1 MAEEQ
6 SEKEESR
13 SEEKKDSDL
22 AQLQDQV
29 SQVAPLVKPLLANI
43 LELITSFPFI
53 GASVAGSIVFWRQQ
67 NLVTSLFLFV
77 CTFFVFNVLSPFY
90 KSAGGRLRYYSEKWG
105 SSFIDVLIARFKR
118 EVREIYWRYA
128 RKNQKFLL
136 VQGENCQ
143 YDEMESFGRDR
154 FTPLLKDIFVPLQLV
169 SVNQENLHRRGLVA
183 KSISGK
189 NLNRRG
195 LVPKSIIS
203 VSKFIKQRTWR
214 PSPYDQLQEHQDLQ
228 IWHLLRLAKRDH
240 SYRRILI
247 KASGGKRKTTFLR
260 YITYSYFDQQL
271 RQGLPKLLPVFI
283 RLREWDHRLIPQNL
297 ASEPEKAQVPIAD
310 LAEFLQIYIKE
321 DSRLKRYNFPDNW
334 AKNAL
339 EKGQLLIL
347 WDGFDEVEKNWQNA
361 VSDWLGQQMYN
372 YPESYFILTSR
383 PHWYDQSYTA
393 REKPRA
399 VLYIENFNA
408 DQVRKFVYNWY
419 ACRLNSINE
428 INNYPNTQDFV
439 DTNIEEYTDNL
450 LEQIEEYPDLKRL
463 AEIPLNLNMI
473 VNLHSYNPRG
483 KIPQRRAD
491 LYQEIL
497 ELQLIKRP
505 KYKEQNMLLK
515 EPDRQKVLQNL
526 ALFMGNN
533 EDKTK
538 QIEIDKKSLDSHVIA
553 FIKSLG
559 YPDSIDGEVFIEKVV
574 TISEILFQKDQFYE
588 FAHLTFQSYLMAKEI
603 TDQGL
608 EDLLFDK
615 IIEKTDWWRDTAKFY
630 AALQRNPN
638 PFLRRLI
645 ALNDSDLTALAK
657 ECKQAIS
664 PEFLDPEFRA
674 EFNQVSQVVNVS
686 LYQQLETFLQNGQ
699 WKEADQETNRLML
712 QIVGKETDQWLSV
725 EDIQNFPCEDLRVID
740 KLWVDNSGGKFGFSV
755 QKKVWMDCGGI
766 LGNDSQESY
775 EKFADQVGWHRNGQ
789 WLRYKELTFLLDGSK
804 HGHLPLCYGGIQEG
818 EVWLWGMGLAIV
830 LAQRLVTCNISQI

>member
-1 MAEEQ
+1 M
-6 SEKEESR
+6 
-13 SEEKKDSDL
+13 
-22 AQLQDQV
+22 
-29 SQVAPLVKPLLANI
+29 
-43 LELITSFPFI
+43 
-53 GASVAGSIVFWRQQ
+53 
-67 NLVTSLFLFV
+67 
-77 CTFFVFNVLSPFY
+77 
-90 KSAGGRLRYYSEKWG
+90 
-105 SSFIDVLIARFKR
+105 
-118 EVREIYWRYA
+118 
-128 RKNQKFLL
+128 
-136 VQGENCQ
+136 
-143 YDEMESFGRDR
+143 
-154 FTPLLKDIFVPLQLV
+154 
-169 SVNQENLHRRGLVA
+169 
-183 KSISGK
+183 
-189 NLNRRG
+189 
-195 LVPKSIIS
+195 
-203 VSKFIKQRTWR
+203 
-214 PSPYDQLQEHQDLQ
+214 
-228 IWHLLRLAKRDH
+228 
-240 SYRRILI
+240 
-247 KASGGKRKTTFLR
+247 R

-283 RLREWDHRLIPQNL
+283 RLREWDHRLIPPSL
-297 ASEPEKAQVPIAD
+297 ASDPEKAQAPITD
-310 LAEFLQIYIKE
+310 LAEFLQTYIQE
-321 DSRLKRYNFPDNW
+321 NSRLKRYNFPDNW

-408 DQVRKFVYNWY
+408 DQVRKFVHNWY

-439 DTNIEEYTDNL
+439 DTSIEEYTDNL

-630 AALQRNPN
+630 APLQRNPN

-686 LYQQLETFLQNGQ
+686 LYQQLETYLKNAQ
-699 WKEADQETNRLML
+699 WKEADKETSRLML
-712 QIVGKETDQWLSV
+712 QIVGKEADQWLSV
-725 EDIQNFPCEDLRVID
+725 EDIQNFPCEDLRTLD
-740 KLWVDNSGGKFGFSV
+740 KLWVDYSNGKFGFSV
-755 QKKVWMDCGGI
+755 QKKVWIACGGI
-766 LGNDSQESY
+766 PGEYDWEVYQ
-775 EKFADQVGWHRNGQ
+775 KFADQVGWRRSGRSGN
-789 WLRYKELTFLLDGSK
+789 WLNYDELTFLLDGSEK
-804 HGHLPLCYGGIQEG
+804 AHLPFLKKKGSGGISF
-818 EVWLWGMGLAIV
+818 

>member
-1 MAEEQ
+1 MAEE
-6 SEKEESR
+6 EAKKEESK

-22 AQLQDQV
+22 AQLQEQV
-29 SQVAPLVKPLLANI
+29 SQVTPLLKPLLANI

-53 GASVAGSIVFWRQQ
+53 GASVAGGIVFWRQQ

-90 KSAGGRLRYYSEKWG
+90 KSAGGRLRYYSEQWG
-105 SSFIDVLIARFKR
+105 SSFVDVLIARFKR
-118 EVREIYWRYA
+118 EWREIYWRYA

-154 FTPLLKDIFVPLQLV
+154 FTPRLKDIFVPLQLV
-169 SVNQENLHRRGLVA
+169 SVNQENLHRRGLVP
-183 KSISGK
+183 KSIPS
-189 NLNRRG
+189 
-195 LVPKSIIS
+195 VPKSIPS
-203 VSKFIKQRTWR
+203 VSKFIRQRTWR
-214 PSPYDQLQEHQDLQ
+214 PSPYDQLQEHQNLQ

-247 KASGGKRKTTFLR
+247 KASGGKGKTTFLR

-271 RQGLPKLLPVFI
+271 RRGLPKLLPVFI

-297 ASEPEKAQVPIAD
+297 SSNPEKAQAPIAD
-310 LAEFLQIYIKE
+310 LAEFLQTYIE
-321 DSRLKRYNFPDNW
+321 VDNRLKRYNFPDNW

-339 EKGQLLIL
+339 EQGQLLIL
-347 WDGFDEVEKNWQNA
+347 WDGFDEVEKDWQNA

-383 PHWYDQSYTA
+383 PHWYEQSYTA
-393 REKPRA
+393 KEKPRA
-399 VLYIENFNA
+399 VLYIEKFNP
-408 DQVRKFVYNWY
+408 DQIRKFIHNWY
-419 ACRLNSINE
+419 TCRLNSINE
-428 INNYPNTQDFV
+428 SDNYPNTQDFV
-439 DTNIEEYTDNL
+439 NSRVEEYTDNL
-450 LEQIEEYPDLKRL
+450 LEHFEEYPDLKRL
-463 AEIPLNLNMI
+463 AEIPLNLNRI
-473 VNLHSYNPRG
+473 VDLHSYNPTG
-483 KIPQRRAD
+483 GLPQRRED
-491 LYQEIL
+491 LYQDVL
-497 ELQLIKRP
+497 ELELIKRP
-505 KYKEQNMLLK
+505 KYKDQNMLLK

-533 EDKTK
+533 EDKNK

-674 EFNQVSQVVNVS
+674 EFSQVSQAVNVS
-686 LYQQLETFLQNGQ
+686 LYQQLETYLKNSQ
-699 WKEADQETNRLML
+699 WKEGDQETNRLML
-712 QIVGKETDQWLSV
+712 QIAGKEADQWLSQ
-725 EDIQNFPCEDLRVID
+725 EDIQNFPCEDLRAID
-740 KLWVDNSGGKFGFSV
+740 KLWVDYSKDKFGFSV

-766 LGNDSQESY
+766 PEQCDFDVY
-775 EKFADQVGWHRNGQ
+775 KRFADQVGWITSDH
-789 WLRYKELTFLLDGSK
+789 WLFYDSLIFSFDGSR
-804 HGHLPLCYGGIQEG
+804 HAQLPYVGW
-818 EVWLWGMGLAIV
+818 EVWRDLNAVWSLFSRSD
-830 LAQRLVTCNISQI
+830 L

>member
-1 MAEEQ
+1 MAEE
-6 SEKEESR
+6 EAKKEESK
-13 SEEKKDSDL
+13 SEEKKESDL
-22 AQLQDQV
+22 AQIQDQV

-90 KSAGGRLRYYSEKWG
+90 KSAGGRLRYYSEQWG
-105 SSFIDVLIARFKR
+105 SSFIDALIARFKR
-118 EVREIYWRYA
+118 ELREIYWRYA

-143 YDEMESFGRDR
+143 YDDMESFGRDR
-154 FTPLLKDIFVPLQLV
+154 FTPRLKDIFVPLVLV
-169 SVNQENLHRRGLVA
+169 SSNQENLHRRGLV
-183 KSISGK
+183 
-189 NLNRRG
+189 
-195 LVPKSIIS
+195 PKSIPS
-203 VSKFIKQRTWR
+203 VPKFIIPFPKFIKQRTWR

-247 KASGGKRKTTFLR
+247 KASGGKGKTTFLR

-271 RQGLPKLLPVFI
+271 RRGLPKLLPVFI

-297 ASEPEKAQVPIAD
+297 ASNPEKAQAPIVD
-310 LAEFLQIYIKE
+310 LAEFLQTYIKE

-339 EKGQLLIL
+339 KQGQLLIL
-347 WDGFDEVEKNWQNA
+347 WDGFDEVEKDWQNA

-372 YPESYFILTSR
+372 YPENYFILTSR
-383 PHWYDQSYTA
+383 PHWYDQSYA
-393 REKPRA
+393 AKEKPRT
-399 VLYIENFNA
+399 VLYIEKFNL
-408 DQVRKFVYNWY
+408 DQIRKFVHNWY
-419 ACRLNSINE
+419 ACRLNGINKSD
-428 INNYPNTQDFV
+428 NYPNTQDFV
-439 DTNIEEYTDNL
+439 DSNIEEYTDNL
-450 LEQIEEYPDLKRL
+450 LEQIEEYPDLKKL

-473 VNLHSYNPRG
+473 VNLHSSNPTE
-483 KIPQRRAD
+483 KLPQRRAD

-505 KYKEQNMLLK
+505 KYRKQTMILH
-515 EPDRQKVLQNL
+515 EPDRQKVLQDL

-559 YPDSIDGEVFIEKVV
+559 YPDSIDGEIFIEKVV

-588 FAHLTFQSYLMAKEI
+588 FAHLSFQSYLTAKEI

-608 EDLLFDK
+608 EDLLFEK
-615 IIEKTDWWRDTAKFY
+615 IIEKTDWWRDTARFY

-645 ALNDSDLTALAK
+645 AFNDSDLTALAT

-664 PEFLDPEFRA
+664 SEFLDPEFRA
-674 EFNQVSQVVNVS
+674 EFSQVSQAVNVS

-699 WKEADQETNRLML
+699 WREADKETDRLML
-712 QIVGKETDQWLSV
+712 QIVGKEADQYFSV
-725 EDIQNFPCEDLRVID
+725 EDIENFPCEDLRAID
-740 KLWVDNSGGKFGFSV
+740 NLWVDYSKGKFGFSV
-755 QKKVWMDCGGI
+755 QKKVWMDCGGVP
-766 LGNDSQESY
+766 GEYDY
-775 EKFADQVGWHRNGQ
+775 DVFEKFADQVGWRRSGD
-789 WLRYKELTFLLDGSK
+789 WLKYDELTFLLEGSK
-804 HGHLPLCYGGIQEG
+804 HAHLPGKRGIGGKAVGYGLKVVSGEGISF
-818 EVWLWGMGLAIV
+818 